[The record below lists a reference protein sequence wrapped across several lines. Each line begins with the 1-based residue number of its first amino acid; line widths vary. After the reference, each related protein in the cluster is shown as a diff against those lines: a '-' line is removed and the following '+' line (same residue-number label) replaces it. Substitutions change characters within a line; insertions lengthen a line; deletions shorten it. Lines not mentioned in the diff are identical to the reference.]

1 MKKKKKIWHQKMSS
15 PRSKGVQYA
24 IREEQRMITKSSRKN
39 EVTVLK
45 WKRHSVVDAS
55 SGESKVWCCKEQY
68 CTGTW
73 DVTNQGT
80 LNMVRK
86 EMERVNISILGI
98 SELKWKGMGKFSSDD
113 HYIYRG
119 FPGGSNGKESAR
131 NVGDLG
137 WIPGWGR
144 SPREGNGNPL

>member
-1 MKKKKKIWHQKMSS
+1 MLRCLVVK
-15 PRSKGVQYA
+15 VQCY
-24 IREEQRMITKSSRKN
+24 
-39 EVTVLK
+39 
-45 WKRHSVVDAS
+45 
-55 SGESKVWCCKEQY
+55 KEQY

-73 DVTNQGT
+73 NVRIMNQDK
-80 LNMVRK
+80 LDMVQQ
-86 EMERVNISILGI
+86 EMTRVNISILGI

-119 FPGGSNGKESAR
+119 FPGGSNGKESAS

-144 SPREGNGNPL
+144 SPREGKGNPL